1 MGVYR
6 FTFEMVLD
14 VRGDT
19 PEDALDKAH
28 AVLVGEIPALVEW
41 EELGEDSTHEGADWV
56 ELDA

>member
-19 PEDALDKAH
+19 PEDALDNAYH
-28 AVLVGEIPALVEW
+28 HLGEMPTLVSW